1 MTYSAAENRYE
12 SMPYRRVGR
21 SGLKLPAI
29 SLGLWHNFG
38 DDKRFDEQRAI
49 LRRAFDLG
57 VNHFDLANNYGPPD
71 GSAEINF
78 GRHLADDFKPY
89 RDELVI
95 STKAGY
101 YMWPGP
107 YGEWGSRKY
116 LISSLDQSLQRMGLD
131 YVDIF
136 YSHRPDPETPME
148 ETMGALDYAVRSGK
162 ALYAGIS
169 SYTPEQTIEAARI
182 LKELGTPL
190 LIHQPS
196 YSMLNRWTENGTPN
210 LYEALEQVGAGSI
223 AFSPLAQG
231 MLTDRYLNGI
241 PADSRAAKERFLS
254 ESAITEEKLDR
265 VRGLNKIAVDRG
277 QSLAQMA
284 IAWILRDQ
292 PKGTPVTSALV
303 GASSVRQLED
313 TLSAVSNLEFSGEE
327 LAAIDEFAV
336 ESDINLWAQ
345 KS

>member
-1 MTYSAAENRYE
+1 MTYSAAEDRYD

-71 GSAEINF
+71 GSAETNV
-78 GRHLADDFKPY
+78 GRHLKDDFKPY

-136 YSHRPDPETPME
+136 YSHRPDPETPLE

-196 YSMLNRWTENGTPN
+196 YSMLNRWTENGSPN
-210 LYEALEQVGAGSI
+210 LYEALDQVGAGSI

-231 MLTDRYLNGI
+231 MLTDRYFNGI
-241 PADSRAAKERFLS
+241 PADSRAAKARFLS
-254 ESAITEEKLDR
+254 EDTITDEKLER
-265 VRGLNKIAVDRG
+265 IRGLHAIAEGRG

-292 PKGTPVTSALV
+292 PKGSSVTSALI
-303 GASSVRQLED
+303 GASSVSQLED
-313 TLSAVSNLEFSGEE
+313 SLSAVNNLQFTSDE
-327 LAAIDEFAV
+327 LEAIDEFAV
-336 ESDINLWAQ
+336 ESDINLWKQPA
-345 KS
+345 

>member
-1 MTYSAAENRYE
+1 MTYLAADNRYE
-12 SMPYRRVGR
+12 TMPYRRVGR

-49 LRRAFDLG
+49 LRRAFDL
-57 VNHFDLANNYGPPD
+57 ANNYGPPD
-71 GSAEINF
+71 GSAETNF
-78 GRHLADDFKPY
+78 GRHLQDDFRPY

-107 YGEWGSRKY
+107 YGEWGSRKS
-116 LISSLDQSLQRMGLD
+116 LLSSLDQSLQRMGLD

-148 ETMGALDYAVRSGK
+148 ETMGALDHAVRSGK

-169 SYTPEQTIEAARI
+169 SYTPEQTLEAARI

-196 YSMLNRWTENGTPN
+196 YSMLNRWTEDGSPN

-231 MLTDRYLNGI
+231 MLTDRYLHGI

-265 VRGLNKIAVDRG
+265 VRGLNRIASGRG
-277 QSLAQMA
+277 QTLAQMA

-303 GASSVRQLED
+303 GASSVKQLED
-313 TLSAVSNLEFSGEE
+313 SLSAINNLEFSSEE
-327 LAAIDEFAV
+327 LTAIDEFAV

-345 KS
+345 KV

>member
-71 GSAEINF
+71 GSAETNF
-78 GRHLADDFKPY
+78 GRHLQDDFKPY

-210 LYEALEQVGAGSI
+210 LYEALEEVGAGSI

-231 MLTDRYLNGI
+231 MLTDRYLNGV

-254 ESAITEEKLDR
+254 ESALTEDKLDR
-265 VRGLNKIAVDRG
+265 VRGLNKIAADRG

-303 GASSVRQLED
+303 GASSVKQLED
-313 TLSAVSNLEFSGEE
+313 TLSAINNLAFSQDE
-327 LAAIDEFAV
+327 LTAIDEFAV

-345 KS
+345 K

>member
-12 SMPYRRVGR
+12 TMPYRRVGR

-71 GSAEINF
+71 GSAETNF
-78 GRHLADDFKPY
+78 GRHLKDDFKPY

-116 LISSLDQSLQRMGLD
+116 LISSLDQSLERMGLE

-136 YSHRPDPETPME
+136 YSHRPDPETPLE

-169 SYTPEQTIEAARI
+169 SYTPEQTLEAARI

-196 YSMLNRWTENGTPN
+196 YSMLNRWTENGSPN
-210 LYEALEQVGAGSI
+210 LYEALDRVGAGSI

-231 MLTDRYLNGI
+231 MLTDRYLNGV

-254 ESAITEEKLDR
+254 ESQLTEDKLDR
-265 VRGLNKIAVDRG
+265 VRGLNAIAQGRG
-277 QSLAQMA
+277 QTLAQMA
-284 IAWILRDQ
+284 VAWILRDQ
-292 PKGTPVTSALV
+292 PKGSPVTSALV
-303 GASSVRQLED
+303 GASSVKQLED
-313 TLSAVSNLEFSGEE
+313 TLSAIQNLEFTTEE
-327 LAAIDEFAV
+327 LTAIDEFAV

-345 KS
+345 K

>member
-71 GSAEINF
+71 GSAETNF

-169 SYTPEQTIEAARI
+169 SYTPEQTLEAARI

-231 MLTDRYLNGI
+231 MLTNRYLNGV

-254 ESAITEEKLDR
+254 EAALTEEKLDR
-265 VRGLNKIAVDRG
+265 VRGLNSIAEGRG

-313 TLSAVSNLEFSGEE
+313 TLSAINNLKFTTDE
-327 LAAIDEFAV
+327 LTAIDEFA
-336 ESDINLWAQ
+336 EASDINLWQ
-345 KS
+345 KK